1 MVNKQTVAHLG
12 TAAAVNPQG
21 IQGIFTWLSKH
32 SDLVAAAAAFAVI
45 YFLLIR
51 KQ

>member
-1 MVNKQTVAHLG
+1 MRRPIAHLG
-12 TAAAVNPQG
+12 TTQTVHSSAGTTFFAA
-21 IQGIFTWLSKH
+21 LSRH
-32 SDLVAAAAAFAVI
+32 SDLITAAAAFAVI